1 MKNRLIKIVSNLPLI
16 NKKKFYSYGLLLLA
30 VTMIS
35 FFSSCK
41 KYEEENIPN
50 NYAPPDY
57 TVDSAALKLTIENYV
72 IRSYISAI
80 GREPDSAEK
89 SFGYTLLFGS
99 NLSMNSRNQFLDSV
113 FSNPEFIDK
122 FYERARIDLLQG
134 LDTAEIT
141 NYILLIQLVIIPSIQ
156 STADSI
162 FIDYY
167 LMEVDRLMEMR
178 EIPDSLHAGVISYK
192 EVHRRCVNN
201 LFYDQLNMG
210 SFNFVV
216 SMFQHFL
223 DRYPTTNEQVAGV
236 NMVNGNS
243 AVLFLTAGQ
252 SKNDFLNI
260 FFASDDYYEGQV
272 LSLYRQYLFRTPST
286 VEMSNGTLLYMTT
299 EDFIQLQKSILSKNE
314 FIGI

>member
-1 MKNRLIKIVSNLPLI
+1 MI
-16 NKKKFYSYGLLLLA
+16 NKKNFYSYSLLLVALA
-30 VTMIS
+30 AIS

-41 KYEEENIPN
+41 KYDEENVPN

-72 IRSYISAI
+72 IRSYISTI

-89 SFGYTLLFGS
+89 SFGFNLLLNS

-141 NYILLIQLVIIPSIQ
+141 IQIFLIEFIIIPSITN
-156 STADSI
+156 TADSI
-162 FIDYY
+162 FIDFYQ
-167 LMEVDRLMEMR
+167 MEADRLKEMK
-178 EIPDSLHAGVISYK
+178 EIPDSLHAGVITYT
-192 EVHRRCVNN
+192 EAHRRCVNN
-201 LFYDQLNMG
+201 SFYDDLNMG

-236 NMVNGNS
+236 NMVNGTS
-243 AVLFLTAGQ
+243 AILFLTAGQ
-252 SKNDFLNI
+252 SKNDFLDI
-260 FFASDDYYEGQV
+260 FFASDDYLEGQV
-272 LSLYRQYLFRTPST
+272 LALYRQYLFRQPST
-286 VEMSNGTLLYMTT
+286 IEMSNGTLLYLTT
-299 EDFIQLQKSILSKNE
+299 GDFIQLQKSILSKNE

>member
-1 MKNRLIKIVSNLPLI
+1 MKINANMRLMKQKNI
-16 NKKKFYSYGLLLLA
+16 YSYSLLLFAGALLL
-30 VTMIS
+30 
-35 FFSSCK
+35 FSSCK
-41 KYEEENIPN
+41 KYEEETVPG

-72 IRSYISAI
+72 IRLYISTI
-80 GREPDSAEK
+80 GREPDSVEK
-89 SFGYTLLFGS
+89 SFGYNLLLDS
-99 NLSMNSRNQFLDSV
+99 NLSMNSRYQFLDSV
-113 FSNPEFIDK
+113 FGNAEFKDK

-134 LDTAEIT
+134 TDTSEIT
-141 NYILLIQLVIIPSIQ
+141 GQILLIVYVVIPSIMN
-156 STADSI
+156 TADSI

-167 LMEVDRLMEMR
+167 QMEVDRLLEMR

-192 EVHRRCVNN
+192 EVHRRCINN

-223 DRYPTTNEQVAGV
+223 DRYPTTSEQVAGV

-252 SKNDFLNI
+252 SKNDFMNI

-272 LSLYRQYLFRTPST
+272 LSLYRQYLFRTPTT
-286 VEMSNGTLLYMTT
+286 VEMNNGTLLYMST
-299 EDFIQLQKSILSKNE
+299 EDFIQLQKSILSKDE